1 MSIWLLAII
10 LGIVEGLTEFIPV
23 SSTGHLLIAE
33 HMFKVGEKAP
43 FLTTEVFNCFIQVWA
58 MIAALPLFRDR
69 LGTLCGPRGRGYLAK
84 LFVSFCV
91 TVAGVLLFKAVMK
104 KITGH
109 DELLPKELWPVS
121 FALLIGG
128 VLFVIIERWLSGKKL
143 GDEVTWTIAIVI
155 GIAQV
160 AAAVFPGTSRSG
172 ATILCALAL
181 GLGRGPATEF
191 SFLLG
196 VPTLG
201 AAAVKTLWDAHKAA
215 VLGGSGHM
223 EIQWL
228 PMLLTSA
235 VAAVVSFA
243 AVRWMLGYVRT
254 HTFTGFGWYRIG
266 LAVILIAL
274 SFTAWH

>member
-1 MSIWLLAII
+1 MTVLLIAIL

-23 SSTGHLLIAE
+23 SSTGHLLVAE
-33 HMFKVGEKAP
+33 HLLGVREKFP

-58 MIAALPLFRDR
+58 MMAALPLFKDR
-69 LGTLCGPRGRGYLAK
+69 LASLREPRGRGYLAK
-84 LFVSFCV
+84 LFVAFCV

-104 KITGH
+104 KFTGH

-121 FALLIGG
+121 LALLIGG
-128 VLFVIIERWLSGKKL
+128 VLFVIIERWISGRKL
-143 GDEVTWTIAIVI
+143 GDEVTWTIAIVF
-155 GIAQV
+155 GVAQV

-172 ATILCALAL
+172 ATILCALVL

-196 VPTLG
+196 VPTLA
-201 AAAVKTLWDAHKAA
+201 AAAVKTLWDAHKTH
-215 VLGGSGHM
+215 VHIEWM
-223 EIQWL
+223 
-228 PMLLTSA
+228 PMLVASA

-243 AVRWMLGYVRT
+243 AVRWMLGYVRS
-254 HTFTGFGWYRIG
+254 HTFAGFGWYRIG
-266 LAVILIAL
+266 IAAILIVL

>member
-1 MSIWLLAII
+1 MSIWLIAII

-33 HMFKVGEKAP
+33 HLLGVGEKAP

-58 MIAALPLFRDR
+58 MIAALPLFKDR
-69 LGTLCGPRGRGYLAK
+69 LATLREPRGRGYLAK
-84 LFVSFCV
+84 LFVAFCI

-104 KITGH
+104 KTTGH

-121 FALLIGG
+121 LALLIGG
-128 VLFVIIERWLSGKKL
+128 VLFVLIERWLSGKIL
-143 GDEVTWTIAIVI
+143 GDEVTWSIAIAI
-155 GIAQV
+155 GVAQV

-201 AAAVKTLWDAHKAA
+201 AAAVKTLWDAHKTHVVIEWA
-215 VLGGSGHM
+215 
-223 EIQWL
+223 

-243 AVRWMLGYVRT
+243 AVRWMLNYVRS
-254 HTFTGFGWYRIG
+254 HTFAGFGWYRIG
-266 LAVILIAL
+266 IAALLIAL
-274 SFTAWH
+274 SLAGWH